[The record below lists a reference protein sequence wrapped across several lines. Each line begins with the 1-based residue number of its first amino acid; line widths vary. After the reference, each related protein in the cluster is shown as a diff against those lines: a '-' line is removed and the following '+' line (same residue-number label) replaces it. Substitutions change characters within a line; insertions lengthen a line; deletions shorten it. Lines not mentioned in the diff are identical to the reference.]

1 MQYSHQ
7 AACFARGNLHQSRI
21 VTMFTRS
28 AYALVAAIT
37 VLLLGGCAS
46 SMPDTSRLQRFTEV
60 IRGYDSTLTKTEK
73 EAAISDLQNE
83 KERQQGQVQQTAGA
97 PKTN

>member
-1 MQYSHQ
+1 MRYYYRATQYSHQ
-7 AACFARGNLHQSRI
+7 VACFARGNLYQSRI
-21 VTMFTRS
+21 VTMFARS
-28 AYALVAAIT
+28 AYGLVAAMT

-46 SMPDTSRLQRFTEV
+46 FMPDTSRSQRFTEV

-83 KERQQGQVQQTAGA
+83 RERQQGQVQ
-97 PKTN
+97 